1 MEGVAQIERYESE
14 QVRVRV
20 ETLQPAVLILLDAF
34 DQGWRATLESGKET
48 PILRANALVRAVPV
62 PTGTHLVT
70 FSYETPLLKAG
81 AWASLVGLLLCI
93 GILVRAHLQRR
104 STESRA

>member
-62 PTGTHLVT
+62 PAGTHLVT

-81 AWASLVGLLLCI
+81 AWASLAGILLCI
-93 GILVRAHLQRR
+93 GLLTHTRWATR
-104 STESRA
+104 SSGDHT